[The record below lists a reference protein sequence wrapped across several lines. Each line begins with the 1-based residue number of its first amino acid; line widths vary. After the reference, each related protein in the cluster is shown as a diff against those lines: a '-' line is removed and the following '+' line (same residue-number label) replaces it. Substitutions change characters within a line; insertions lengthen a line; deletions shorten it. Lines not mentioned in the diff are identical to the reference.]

1 MKNVLRSAYGLYLMA
16 FSLGGNN
23 VLGLF
28 LLNSQQG
35 IGPDGGETRMGK
47 VHFIGGEK
55 GGVGKSMTAR
65 VLAQYYIDHERP
77 FLGFDCDASHGTFSR
92 FYQEFASPVVVGDDD
107 SLDGMLSAVEE
118 HPDRDLII
126 DLAAQSAQPINRWIE
141 ETDVFGLLDEL
152 GMQVVWWH
160 VMDDGADTVTLL
172 SQVLARYASQPVD
185 IVVVQNKGRGEHFE
199 RFLQS
204 DTYMQALDQGVALIE
219 LPRLHAKL
227 TQKIDFNN
235 SSFWAVANDRRLM
248 NIAERQRMKVWLRHA
263 YEQLE
268 QVVGLGGESMQST

>member
-1 MKNVLRSAYGLYLMA
+1 
-16 FSLGGNN
+16 
-23 VLGLF
+23 
-28 LLNSQQG
+28 
-35 IGPDGGETRMGK
+35 MGK

-92 FYQEFASPVVVGDDD
+92 FYQEYASPVVVGDDD

-160 VMDDGADTVTLL
+160 VMDDGADSVTLL

-204 DTYMQALDQGVALIE
+204 DTYTQALDQGVALIE

-235 SSFWAVANDRRLM
+235 SSFWAVANDRRLL

>member
-1 MKNVLRSAYGLYLMA
+1 
-16 FSLGGNN
+16 
-23 VLGLF
+23 
-28 LLNSQQG
+28 
-35 IGPDGGETRMGK
+35 MGK

-65 VLAQYYIDHERP
+65 VLA
-77 FLGFDCDASHGTFSR
+77 
-92 FYQEFASPVVVGDDD
+92 
-107 SLDGMLSAVEE
+107 
-118 HPDRDLII
+118 
-126 DLAAQSAQPINRWIE
+126 
-141 ETDVFGLLDEL
+141 
-152 GMQVVWWH
+152 
-160 VMDDGADTVTLL
+160 
-172 SQVLARYASQPVD
+172 RYASQPAD

-204 DTYMQALDQGVALIE
+204 DTYTQALDQGVALIE

-268 QVVGLGGESMQST
+268 QVVGLGGESMQSA

>member
-1 MKNVLRSAYGLYLMA
+1 
-16 FSLGGNN
+16 
-23 VLGLF
+23 
-28 LLNSQQG
+28 
-35 IGPDGGETRMGK
+35 MGK

-92 FYQEFASPVVVGDDD
+92 FYQEYASPVVVGDDD

-118 HPDRDLII
+118 HPDRNLII
-126 DLAAQSAQPINRWIE
+126 DLAAQSAQPINRWID

-152 GMQVVWWH
+152 GIQVVWWH
-160 VMDDGADTVTLL
+160 VMDDGADSVTLL

-199 RFLQS
+199 RFLLS
-204 DTYMQALDQGVALIE
+204 DTYTQAHDQGVALIE